1 MPTNAS
7 FFENWK
13 WLFSESLKLLTS
25 PLNLAASV
33 LDAARGWRYSR
44 RWLVFFL
51 SLPGFALLVLVYLA
65 FGFSLF
71 ERTDTRVQRYGVKSE
86 KVCSTQLLEEVAYGK
101 FDFLRESMLSEDSNA
116 GANSSLVF
124 QPEKT
129 QKTLTDLQIRYIRLL
144 NERILLTQPTDGSA
158 RYRLALLKAI
168 LGDRDDA
175 LDEMRLLANDPAKPF
190 PASNS
195 WVVTELIDRMQK
207 SPSPSIQ
214 AELIANLKPASVW
227 PGVKARVL
235 GYYAELL
242 FAKNMTADAIS
253 IANEAAKKDR
263 SFHLLLMQYYSRM
276 GNMDGVKTSGYEVEA
291 YFRPRLNT
299 AIEKVSDRLAL
310 VEAAFLVDKP
320 DIALGIV
327 EEGIQKAS
335 GADKSL
341 LSRTYSNIK
350 IRLFTQSIQKQEDGR
365 LVADMPLLEEAA
377 MVDPDNPL
385 IAEQVA
391 NLLQKQ
397 IRPSRDVIAILKRQI
412 DMGITTASTHRIL
425 AMGYYESGNIAEAIK
440 NFEYAVEKSNVDAN
454 SRNDLAMLLARE
466 ENPDL
471 DRSVRLIE
479 EAISMNPNN
488 PFYLDTYGQVLI
500 IAENYVEAIPKL
512 EKSLELAG
520 RFEDAGLMKSQI
532 NTRKQLSKA
541 YRKLEMNDMADAQ
554 DSIIAKLE
562 EIAVRREQEE
572 VKKVAPNK

>member
-1 MPTNAS
+1 MPTKATI
-7 FFENWK
+7 FENWK
-13 WLFSESLKLLTS
+13 WLFLESLKVLTS
-25 PLNLAASV
+25 PLTLAASV

-44 RWLVFFL
+44 RWLVVFL
-51 SLPGFALLVLVYLA
+51 SFPGFLLLAVVFLA

-86 KVCSTQLLEEVAYGK
+86 KVCSTQFLEDVAYGL
-101 FDFLRESMLSEDSNA
+101 FGFLSEGKQSEESDSVSN
-116 GANSSLVF
+116 GNLFLPSVTS
-124 QPEKT
+124 
-129 QKTLTDLQIRYIRLL
+129 QKTLSDLQIRYIRLL
-144 NERILLTQPTDGSA
+144 NERILQTQPTDGSA
-158 RYRLALLKAI
+158 RYRLALLKAY
-168 LGDRDDA
+168 LGNRDEA
-175 LDEMRLLANDPAKPF
+175 LDEMRLLSSDPTKPF
-190 PASNS
+190 PAANA
-195 WVVTELIDRMQK
+195 WVATELIERMQK
-207 SPSPSIQ
+207 TPTSNVQ

-253 IANEAAKKDR
+253 IAHEAAKKDR
-263 SFHLLLMQYYSRM
+263 SFHLLLMQYYSRI
-276 GNMDGVKTSGYEVEA
+276 GNMDGVRTSGFEVEA

-299 AIEKVSDRLAL
+299 AMEKVSDRLAL
-310 VEAAFLVDKP
+310 VEAAFLLDKP
-320 DIALGIV
+320 EVALNIV

-335 GADKSL
+335 AADRSL

-377 MVDPDNPL
+377 IVDPDNPL
-385 IAEQVA
+385 ISEQVA

-397 IRPSRDVIAILKRQI
+397 IRPSRDVVAILKRQI
-412 DMGITTASTHRIL
+412 DMGITTASTHRVL
-425 AMGYYESGNIAEAIK
+425 AMGYYESGNMAEAIK
-440 NFEYAVEKSNVDAN
+440 NFEYAVEKSDVDAN

-471 DRSVRLIE
+471 ERSIRLIE

-488 PFYLDTYGQVLI
+488 PFYLDTYGQILI
-500 IAENYVEAIPKL
+500 ISERYVEAIPKL

-520 RFEDAGLMKSQI
+520 RLEDAGLLRSQI
-532 NTRKQLSKA
+532 NTRRQLSKA

-554 DSIIAKLE
+554 DNIIEKLD
-562 EIAVRREQEE
+562 EIAAQRDKEE
-572 VKKVAPNK
+572 PKEVTSDK